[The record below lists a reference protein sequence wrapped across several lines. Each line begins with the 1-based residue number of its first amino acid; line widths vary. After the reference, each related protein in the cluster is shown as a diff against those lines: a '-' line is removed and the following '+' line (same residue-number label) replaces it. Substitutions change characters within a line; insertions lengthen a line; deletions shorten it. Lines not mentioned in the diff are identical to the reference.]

1 VGDGIIIIR
10 GRALMAAAV
19 VLLFKGR
26 YYLLW
31 MRLIIILDDV
41 IKSIVWNDRLTM
53 ASVGAAGRG
62 RFPQAAV
69 DVVLMVFLK
78 RRFNGGNDVVAM
90 SAVRRG

>member
-1 VGDGIIIIR
+1 MVLLLLEG
-10 GRALMAAAV
+10 GRLAAAV

-53 ASVGAAGRG
+53 ASVGAAGHG

-69 DVVLMVFLK
+69 DVVLGALVK
-78 RRFNGGNDVVAM
+78 RRVDGGNDAAAM
-90 SAVRRG
+90 RAVRRG